1 MRIRKTQAELGQ
13 TMIKM
18 HRLTQDLKFATPLMF
33 FQGAIAMAALIGA
46 GAALAN
52 LLT

>member
-1 MRIRKTQAELGQ
+1 
-13 TMIKM
+13 MIKM
-18 HRLTQDLKFATPLMF
+18 QKLTQDLKLATPLMF